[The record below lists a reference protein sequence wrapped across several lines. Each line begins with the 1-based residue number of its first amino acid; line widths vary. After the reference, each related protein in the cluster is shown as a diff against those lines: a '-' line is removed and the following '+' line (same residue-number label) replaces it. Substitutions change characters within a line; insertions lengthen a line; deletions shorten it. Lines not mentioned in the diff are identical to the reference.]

1 MQLRIS
7 EVVYFKLGYPL
18 ISLIIKIS
26 VNHNTSL
33 IPTKWNETSFLIM
46 LYISEAVFAVEYGPA
61 DEAI

>member
-33 IPTKWNETSFLIM
+33 IPNETSFLIM